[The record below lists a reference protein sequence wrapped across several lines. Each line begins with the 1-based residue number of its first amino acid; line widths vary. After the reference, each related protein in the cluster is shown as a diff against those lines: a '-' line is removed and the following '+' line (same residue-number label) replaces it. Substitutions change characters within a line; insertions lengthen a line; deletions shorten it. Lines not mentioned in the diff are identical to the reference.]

1 MEPEAQEASL
11 IKKRKRKNEVDSFDF
26 CVFIERNGTVNQ
38 DYYFF
43 GHLFSTKSK
52 AFRLDAVQVFGRRV

>member
-26 CVFIERNGTVNQ
+26 CVFIERNGTKN
-38 DYYFF
+38 YYFF